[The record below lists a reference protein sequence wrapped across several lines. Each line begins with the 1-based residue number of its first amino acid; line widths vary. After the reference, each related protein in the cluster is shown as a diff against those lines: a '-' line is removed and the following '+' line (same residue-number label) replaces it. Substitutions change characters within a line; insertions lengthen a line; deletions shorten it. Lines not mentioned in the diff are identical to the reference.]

1 MYILSEYD
9 GIEFV
14 VCKFDLLS
22 DLILE
27 ITSRNDANPSD
38 IYDQLVKELHQSDS
52 VHIRQDVSFVDVTYI
67 PEPQKFV
74 VEVVVPNN
82 VEHESEYR
90 QMVEVTKSSILTNSP
105 DAIRQ
110 FKKDVETFIS
120 HSEDLTEPECDDD
133 YCLIWNELGYSVN
146 FVTPITTVTI
156 NK

>member
-38 IYDQLVKELHQSDS
+38 VYDQLVKDLHQSGS
-52 VHIRQDVSFVDVTYI
+52 AHIRQDVSFIDVTYI

-110 FKKDVETFIS
+110 FEKDVETFIS
-120 HSEDLTEPECDDD
+120 HS
-133 YCLIWNELGYSVN
+133 
-146 FVTPITTVTI
+146 
-156 NK
+156 